1 VLARRL
7 LSSGADAPIQL
18 EVKDAKATLKLNR
31 PKIGNAL
38 DVDLQHSLIGHL
50 RDLAQRNDV
59 RALVLTGEGKY
70 FCTGMNLGSKGESLS
85 GNNEEQHERR
95 ECDLSDPVRQAD

>member
-1 VLARRL
+1 MSGRHIVLARRL
-7 LSSGADAPIQL
+7 LSSGVDAPIQL
-18 EVKDAKATLKLNR
+18 EVKDSKDTLKLNR

-38 DVDLQHSLIGHL
+38 GVDLAFAHRTSPRPGP
-50 RDLAQRNDV
+50 AQRCPG
-59 RALVLTGEGKY
+59 ACSYWEGKY

-95 ECDLSDPVRQAD
+95 ECDHV